1 MKTKLVLT
9 HLVAASLGFW
19 ASEALR
25 YFSQH
30 APVRHRPGVLIE
42 GRFPQ

>member
-1 MKTKLVLT
+1 MRARLVFT
-9 HLVAASLGFW
+9 HLLAASLGFW

-30 APVRHRPGVLIE
+30 APVRHRPGVVVE
-42 GRFPQ
+42 GRFRS